1 MYKDSP
7 AFQDK
12 EERRLI
18 TLASMENLIE
28 FHKIE
33 RQEKYNALK
42 FYAAFLGGGI
52 ALIAGISKLSEGIEA
67 EIFKYISTVIVVT
80 INLIITKKLIAVR
93 GASNNIYHEYGR
105 RLRYLLNT
113 HSNDLND
120 DEKASM
126 NQAFQKYI
134 DAQKE
139 GPLFPKHSV
148 DGFEVQGFLFI
159 TIVFSLYFW
168 FPINRIAECISQVS
182 PCSTFIVAIIMF
194 AHMLIVVHFSID
206 IWKNASKMPNI
217 SSNKPAANAPA
228 R

>member
-18 TLASMENLIE
+18 TLASMDNLIE

-52 ALIAGISKLSEGIEA
+52 ALIAGISKLSIGIEA
-67 EIFKYISTVIVVT
+67 EVFKYISAVIVVT
-80 INLIITKKLIAVR
+80 INLIITKKLVAVR

-105 RLRYLLNT
+105 RLRYLLNS
-113 HSNDLND
+113 HSNDLTA
-120 DEKASM
+120 DEKALM
-126 NQAFQKYI
+126 NQAFQRYI

-139 GPLFPKHSV
+139 GPLFPKNSV
-148 DGFEVQGFLFI
+148 DGFEVKGFLLI
-159 TIVFSLYFW
+159 TIFFSCYFW
-168 FPINRIAECISQVS
+168 FPINNIAKNI
-182 PCSTFIVAIIMF
+182 
-194 AHMLIVVHFSID
+194 FSISACAVFIFALAHVLMVAYLSIK
-206 IWKNASKMPNI
+206 IWIDSYKMPNI
-217 SSNKPAANAPA
+217 SFNPDALKRAG
-228 R
+228 